1 MSGVI
6 CLCQIIGGSSQLGN
20 KKARKES
27 NSIKDEIILTMQ
39 TKGKI
44 VQFER
49 EDVKLEGKVL
59 EKKIE
64 LAWDTSKRILQK
76 R

>member
-6 CLCQIIGGSSQLGN
+6 FSCQIIGGSSQLGN

-59 EKKIE
+59 AKKIE